1 MRHTIGIRRLVSRPT
16 AVIAALLATAAIAVA
31 GCGGGA
37 SATGASPAR
46 AADFVPAGAPM
57 YFEVST
63 NGESPQWAQ
72 VVALGKKFPGWDQL
86 TSELQAGL
94 NKKGLDFETDIKPL
108 LGDHAAV
115 SITSLPKM
123 SGEGAA
129 AGKPG
134 ILAVAELA
142 AGKDAA
148 AQQRLASAAT
158 GAPGQHAGVAVYN
171 LGDDHFAAVDDGALL
186 VAESQAGV
194 ESAIDAHAAGGSG
207 TLGGT
212 GKFTDALSTLPA
224 NVFALGYIDAGAVA
238 KSAPSTGPSGMAIP
252 DLSGLPNLQNA
263 AVALSLSAEQG
274 GVRMKGVLTGADNLG
289 AAKAFT
295 PALTSHVPGD
305 AVAYLGANDVGS
317 VVTQVLDSLSQA
329 SPDAKRQIDAL
340 TTQIPAALGV
350 SLDDL
355 KALVGGE
362 HAFVVTAGQGGPAVS
377 AVLQTAD
384 GARTTKTL
392 DTLRAK
398 VPALVSMLKPGTTLP
413 AWKQVDLGGGLSG
426 WQLPLSPKAG
436 VVYGVDGNLALLGTT
451 PDSVRAVRDPVSP
464 LSQNADYVDATRA
477 MPDQVTSVL
486 WVDVQRAVNLLDAQG
501 AFAGKQKLLDN
512 LRPLKSLAAWST
524 GGDQPTFEAFLA
536 IR

>member
-1 MRHTIGIRRLVSRPT
+1 MRHTIGFRRLVSRP
-16 AVIAALLATAAIAVA
+16 AALVAALLATAAIAVA

-37 SATGASPAR
+37 SATGAKPAR

-63 NGESPQWAQ
+63 NGDSPQWAQ

-86 TSELQAGL
+86 TSELNAGL
-94 NKKGLDFETDIKPL
+94 HKKGLDFETDIKPL

-115 SITSLPKM
+115 SITSLPRM
-123 SGEGAA
+123 GGAA
-129 AGKPG
+129 AAERPG

-158 GAPGQHAGVAVYN
+158 GAPGQHAGVAVYR
-171 LGDDHFAAVDDGALL
+171 LGADHFAAVDDGALL
-186 VAESQAGV
+186 AADSQAGV

-212 GKFTDALSTLPA
+212 GKFTDALRSLPPD
-224 NVFALGYIDAGAVA
+224 VFALGYIDAGAIA
-238 KSAPSTGPSGMAIP
+238 KSAPSAGPGGMAIP
-252 DLSGLPNLQNA
+252 SLSGLPNLQNA
-263 AVALSLSAEQG
+263 AVALSLSAEGG
-274 GVRMKGVLTGADNLG
+274 GVRMKGILSGAENVG

-317 VVTQVLDSLSQA
+317 VVMQVLDSLSQA

-340 TTQIPAALGV
+340 TAQIPGALGV

-355 KALVGGE
+355 KALLGGE
-362 HAFVVTAGQGGPAVS
+362 HALVVTAGEGGPAVS

-392 DTLRAK
+392 DTLREK
-398 VPALVSMLKPGTTLP
+398 VPALVAMLKPGTTLP

-451 PDSVRAVRDPVSP
+451 PDAVRAVRDPVSP